1 MSTVADLA
9 ATTPTETSP
18 VSSSSELQTQL
29 PSAADFLQI
38 LTAEFQDQDPTQP
51 VDPTEFA
58 SQLVNFANL
67 AQLQQIDNAV
77 TQPPSTSLM
86 QAASAFIGREIVA
99 PGNSIGVQNGKATS
113 ISYQPTGTDSYTAE
127 IHNAA
132 GQQIDSVS
140 LGQQSAGSVQTFT
153 WQPSSSIPAG
163 QYTVNIV
170 NSSNSPLSGL
180 LEQGVVQSVSLSN
193 GAVSLN
199 LGNLMV
205 SDSQVSAVASQPAN

>member
-1 MSTVADLA
+1 MSTVSDLA
-9 ATTPTETSP
+9 AVTPTETSP
-18 VSSSSELQTQL
+18 TSSSSELQAQL
-29 PSAADFLQI
+29 PTAADFLQI
-38 LTAEFQDQDPTQP
+38 LTAEFQDQDPTEP

-58 SQLVNFANL
+58 SQLVDFANL
-67 AQLQQIDNAV
+67 AQLQNIDSAV
-77 TQPPSTSLM
+77 TQPPSNSLM

-99 PGNSIGVQNGKATS
+99 PGNSIGVQNGQATS
-113 ISYQPTGTDSYTAE
+113 ITYQPTSTDSYTAD
-127 IHNAA
+127 IFNSA
-132 GQQIDSVS
+132 GQQVASVS
-140 LGQQSAGSVQTFT
+140 LGQQSGGSTQTFT

-199 LGNLMV
+199 LGNLTV
-205 SDSQVSAVASQPAN
+205 SDSQVSSVAPQPAN